1 MQRAPLLLVIFAVGL
16 VADHLAANSAER
28 VMFIPRRHV
37 TRDHVACVRPLLWLV
52 TLASLLVAAFH
63 PWPLGLFSAPLLQ
76 ACLSAGLLH
85 VGARIVLRGREA
97 PMGIPPTVL
106 PHPEGVH
113 FLRQLSPPVQLFHL
127 ALLVVSGL
135 AFRWLL
141 PHLPSVARSAG
152 GEMISPTKLWWGLSV
167 PGLNVGL
174 MLFVVWGINRER
186 WRVADTV
193 ADAADADSDADGEVG
208 DEADTSEP
216 SGAMAERDQMLLN
229 YRRALLC
236 RFVEVLLVCINLGAL
251 IVWLGAAVGMAEG
264 VREGLSSTTAMG
276 VTAFVSIMLVYCII
290 RYASPLARIRAELG
304 ERVQPGA
311 SKGAYR
317 AHGLL
322 YFAPDDPALFVPKQR
337 GYGSTLNFGRPSA
350 WLFVSLVTFGPL
362 LLAWWVL

>member
-1 MQRAPLLLVIFAVGL
+1 MTHVQRAPLLLVILAVGL
-16 VADHLAANSAER
+16 VADHLAASSAER
-28 VMFIPRRHV
+28 VMFIPRRHMM
-37 TRDHVACVRPLLWLV
+37 RGPLAFVRPLLWLI
-52 TLASLLVAAFH
+52 TLASLLVAALH
-63 PWPLGLFSAPLLQ
+63 PWPVGLFSAPLLQ
-76 ACLSAGLLH
+76 ACLSAALLH
-85 VGARIVLRGREA
+85 IGARTVLRGRET
-97 PMGIPPTVL
+97 PPGIPPTVL
-106 PHPEGVH
+106 PHPEGEH

-141 PHLPSVARSAG
+141 PHLPSVTRSVG
-152 GEMISPTKLWWGLSV
+152 GAMISPTKLWWGLSV
-167 PGLNVGL
+167 PGLNVAL

-186 WRVADTV
+186 WRVSEKASVGV
-193 ADAADADSDADGEVG
+193 AENNEDSEDSAPQ
-208 DEADTSEP
+208 P
-216 SGAMAERDQMLLN
+216 SATMSERDQTLLD

-264 VREGLSSTTAMG
+264 VREGLSSSTAMG

-290 RYASPLARIRAELG
+290 RYASPLARIRG
-304 ERVQPGA
+304 EVGDRVQPGA
-311 SKGAYR
+311 SEGAYR
-317 AHGLL
+317 VGGLL
-322 YFAPDDPALFVPKQR
+322 YFAPEDPALFVPKQR

>member
-1 MQRAPLLLVIFAVGL
+1 MTHVQRAPLLLVVFAVGL
-16 VADHLAANSAER
+16 VADHLAASSAER
-28 VMFIPRRHV
+28 VMFIPRKHAIRGPL
-37 TRDHVACVRPLLWLV
+37 TFVRPLLWLL

-63 PWPLGLFSAPLLQ
+63 PWPIGLFSAPLLQ
-76 ACLSAGLLH
+76 ACLSAALLH
-85 VGARIVLRGREA
+85 VGARTVLRGREA
-97 PMGIPPTVL
+97 PTGIPPTVM
-106 PHPEGVH
+106 PQAEGVH
-113 FLRQLSPPVQLFHL
+113 FLRQLSPPVQLFHV

-141 PHLPSVARSAG
+141 PHLPSVTRSVG
-152 GEMISPTKLWWGLSV
+152 GAMISPTKLWWGLSV
-167 PGLNVGL
+167 PGLNVAL
-174 MLFVVWGINRER
+174 MLFVIWGINRER
-186 WRVADTV
+186 WRVAPN
-193 ADAADADSDADGEVG
+193 DSDES
-208 DEADTSEP
+208 SEDPP
-216 SGAMAERDQMLLN
+216 SAMAERDQMLLD

-264 VREGLSSTTAMG
+264 VREGLSSSTAMG

-290 RYASPLARIRAELG
+290 RYASPLARIRGEVR

-311 SKGAYR
+311 SEGAYR
-317 AHGLL
+317 VGGLL

-362 LLAWWVL
+362 ILAWWIL